1 MVFILKKNHFR
12 TKQRQTISDEL
23 YELFKTFSNQIARG
37 MNYVHNKE
45 YAHGNLETKHIIIT
59 SQNQCKVS

>member
-1 MVFILKKNHFR
+1 VFTFYKIIFR
-12 TKQRQTISDEL
+12 TRQRQTISDEL
-23 YELFKTFSNQIARG
+23 YGLFKTFSNQIVRG
-37 MNYVHNKE
+37 MNYIHNKE